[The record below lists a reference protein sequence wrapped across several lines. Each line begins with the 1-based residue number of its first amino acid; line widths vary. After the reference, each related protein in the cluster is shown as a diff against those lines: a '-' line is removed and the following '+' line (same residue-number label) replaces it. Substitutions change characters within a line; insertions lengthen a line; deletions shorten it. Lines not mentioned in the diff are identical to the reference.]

1 MLFIFNNREPTS
13 QKINIMEFPKSKE
26 ELENS
31 INENGYNQ
39 LLNDAIAATE
49 YEHFYKQFQI
59 K

>member
-1 MLFIFNNREPTS
+1 
-13 QKINIMEFPKSKE
+13 METPKSKQ

-31 INENGYNQ
+31 MQEFSINQ
-39 LLNDAIAATE
+39 LLNDAIAATY